1 MRLALQ
7 DHATVSDY
15 PKVQGMVH
23 DVYFWSH
30 DHPEGGKDEN
40 ASKQNGKE
48 AAMAA
53 RLAFYLMQQ
62 GYDGGDI
69 TILTPYV
76 GQLLLLRTEIR
87 KYMRFVV
94 SDKDAEQLAALQVAP
109 CLAQNYA
116 YALILPPRLAQS
128 MLMHSQCHPFLL
140 HSGVA

>member
-1 MRLALQ
+1 MQ
-7 DHATVSDY
+7 DHASVTNY
-15 PKVQGMVH
+15 PRVQGMVH
-23 DVYFWSH
+23 DVFFWSH

-40 ASKQNGKE
+40 ASKQNGIE

-53 RLAFYLMQQ
+53 RLAFYLVQQ

-94 SDKDAEQLAALQVAP
+94 SDKDAEQLAALQVQPWLCPAI
-109 CLAQNYA
+109 
-116 YALILPPRLAQS
+116 ALSA
-128 MLMHSQCHPFLL
+128 
-140 HSGVA
+140 